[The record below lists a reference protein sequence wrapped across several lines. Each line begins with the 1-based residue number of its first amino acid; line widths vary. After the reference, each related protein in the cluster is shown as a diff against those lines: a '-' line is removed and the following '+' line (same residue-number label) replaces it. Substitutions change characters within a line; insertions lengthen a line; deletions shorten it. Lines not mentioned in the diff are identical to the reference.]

1 MKILKTF
8 EVPKGAEFTHTSLD
22 HFKCY
27 FITGDKIDE
36 FYDSYY
42 NAFMNKLPLAITER
56 HRDISP
62 ILIDLDFRQD
72 SIIRRYTKDHVFSVV
87 RYILETLEEYLE
99 ILPNTE
105 IFILEKPP
113 RSVKGVFK
121 DGLHIVIP
129 DIVCKPEYQYEL
141 RRLIMPQLRDLFESC
156 GFLNSI
162 EDIYDEAVIERNNWF
177 MYGSKKPDEPVPWT
191 LSYILQW
198 NNHELAEIP
207 NCYTDQ
213 ALIELL
219 SIRNKYESNA
229 IKRIVVKQTKIPI
242 DNESEISKAYSMP
255 ASTSKNEYI
264 IISELV
270 NILSPHRADKYDL
283 WFKVGCCLHNID
295 DSLIDIWKTFSKQSP
310 KYNEFECDKLWRNMK
325 GKISN
330 GINIGSLYYWAKED
344 NIEKYKEII
353 KNNIYSLIEIA
364 ISANHTD
371 IANVVHAMYNG
382 QFVCAV
388 YHNVWYE
395 YMNHKWKFSDKA
407 ISLRNLIST
416 DIFKEF
422 IKRASFYQNKI
433 NTLND
438 GDQLNKLITKV
449 SKFNKISQK
458 LKTNDFKESIIKE
471 SAELFYNDEFLNKI
485 DTNPN
490 LIGFNNGVYDFST
503 HQFRTGKPEDFITI
517 TTGYDYTPEDDPE
530 IQDYLISYVKSI
542 MPSEEMALYLL
553 KITAYMLHG
562 NKFLEQIWFFTGNG
576 RNSKGVYT
584 SLLKKVFGEL
594 YYEPDISIV
603 TTSKKSSSSANPELA
618 KAKCKRLLVCSEPD
632 DADKEAKFRVAKI
645 KQLSGNDMIQARGL
659 YKDCIEFKPQ
669 FGMIFQMNDKPELSK
684 VDDAIGKRL
693 KIINFPF
700 QFVDHPILDYQKNID
715 MNLKNRFENDVRYHQ
730 QMMLILLK
738 TYNTYIKDNQSII
751 DPAEVIAETNTYLE
765 ENNAVAGWLPN
776 MYEITKWSG
785 DREKVEDVYNN
796 YNNYF
801 PKNPYYNKKKF
812 GELMALIHFKSK
824 VSNGNRYYEG
834 IKIIDTSS
842 ALERRFKNE
851 IEKYTGLFFKKSY
864 PPWLIN
870 NITGSQM
877 ELDLYNESQNIAI
890 EYNGYQHYEFP
901 NKFHKTKKEF
911 DDQIARDVLKE
922 QLCILHKIKFIK
934 IKWNDS
940 ISEEIEQYK
949 RQISY

>member
-1 MKILKTF
+1 MQSFKKF
-8 EVPKGAEFTHTSLD
+8 EVPKGDIFTHTSLD
-22 HFKCY
+22 HYKCY
-27 FITGDKIDE
+27 YVSGEKTDD

-42 NAFMNKLPLAITER
+42 KSFVDKIPLAITER

-62 ILIDLDFRQD
+62 IIIDLDFRQD
-72 SIIRRYTKDHVFSVV
+72 SIIRRYTKDHVFSIS
-87 RYILETLEEYLE
+87 RYILETLEEYLN

-105 IFILEKPP
+105 IFILEKPS

-177 MYGSKKPDEPVPWT
+177 MYGSKKPDEPNPWS

-198 NNHELAEIP
+198 NNQELVEIP
-207 NCYTDQ
+207 NDYTDD
-213 ALIELL
+213 ALIQTL
-219 SIRNKYESNA
+219 SIRNKYESNT
-229 IKRIVVKQTKIPI
+229 IKRQILKPIKII
-242 DNESEISKAYSMP
+242 DNESEISKP
-255 ASTSKNEYI
+255 FTTDPSTYKNEYLI
-264 IISELV
+264 TTELV

-283 WFKVGCCLHNID
+283 WFKVGLCLHNID
-295 DSLIDIWKTFSKQSP
+295 DSLLDIWKTFSKQSP

-330 GINIGSLYYWAKED
+330 GIHIGSLYHWAKED
-344 NIEKYKEII
+344 NFVKYKEII

-364 ISANHTD
+364 ISGNHTD
-371 IANVVHAMYNG
+371 ISNVVHAMYNG

-388 YHNVWYE
+388 YHNIWYE

-433 NTLND
+433 TTSD
-438 GDQLNKLITKV
+438 DDQLNKYISKV

-490 LIGFNNGVYDFST
+490 LIGFNNGVYDFSS
-503 HQFRTGKPEDFITI
+503 HQFRNGKPDDFITI
-517 TTGYDYTPEDDPE
+517 SVGYDYINEDDIE
-530 IQDYLISYVKSI
+530 IQDYLINYVKSI
-542 MPSEEMALYLL
+542 MPNDEMALYLL
-553 KITAYMLHG
+553 KISAYMLNG
-562 NKFLEQIWFFTGNG
+562 NKYLEQIWFFTGNG

-618 KAKCKRLLVCSEPD
+618 KARCKRLLVCSEPD
-632 DADKEAKFRVAKI
+632 DADKDAKFRVAKI
-645 KQLSGNDMIQARGL
+645 KQLCGNDMIQARGL
-659 YKDCIEFKPQ
+659 YKDCVEFKPQ

-700 QFVDHPILDYQKNID
+700 QFVDNPTLEYQKKID
-715 MNLKNRFENDVRYHQ
+715 MNLKNKFENDVRYHQ

-738 TYNTYIKDNQSII
+738 TYNKYIKDTQSII
-751 DPAEVIAETNTYLE
+751 DPPEVVAETNTYLE
-765 ENNAVAGWLPN
+765 ENNPVAGWLPN
-776 MYEITKWSG
+776 MYEITKWAG
-785 DREKVEDVYNN
+785 DREKVDDVYNN
-796 YNNYF
+796 YNNNF

-812 GELMALIHFKSK
+812 GELMALLHLKSK
-824 VSNGNRYYEG
+824 VYHSIRYYEG
-834 IKIIDTSS
+834 IKIIKNTS
-842 ALERRFKNE
+842 
-851 IEKYTGLFFKKSY
+851 
-864 PPWLIN
+864 
-870 NITGSQM
+870 NIKD
-877 ELDLYNESQNIAI
+877 ELD
-890 EYNGYQHYEFP
+890 
-901 NKFHKTKKEF
+901 
-911 DDQIARDVLKE
+911 
-922 QLCILHKIKFIK
+922 
-934 IKWNDS
+934 
-940 ISEEIEQYK
+940 
-949 RQISY
+949 